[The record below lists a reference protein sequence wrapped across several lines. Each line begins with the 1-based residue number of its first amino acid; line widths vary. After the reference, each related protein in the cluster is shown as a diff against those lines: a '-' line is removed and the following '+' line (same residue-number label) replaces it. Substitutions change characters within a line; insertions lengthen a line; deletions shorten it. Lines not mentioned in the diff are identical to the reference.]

1 MRQLFDEQAREQAHR
16 RHGRHSSS
24 QAQAVYA
31 DAKRSSVDESIFG
44 PSSLT
49 SQSNMPMPIQRN
61 YDFERAKQKFDRPT
75 TSSSSR
81 NPKKARNFS
90 SFLKFNNKR
99 SDPSPVDNECYGNSP
114 RNSQYLDDDAL
125 AAHMADVGGDM
136 KRHNHD
142 KRMKNDSYMQSSI
155 NLDGFKVSE
164 DDDDVSKTGKSRSSQ
179 FV

>member
-1 MRQLFDEQAREQAHR
+1 M
-16 RHGRHSSS
+16 
-24 QAQAVYA
+24 YA

-49 SQSNMPMPIQRN
+49 SSNVIPVQRN

-75 TSSSSR
+75 TSSSSSR

-99 SDPSPVDNECYGNSP
+99 ADPSPVENESYSSL
-114 RNSQYLDDDAL
+114 RNSQYLDGDSGVGINSGKVDAKMHNNENVL
-125 AAHMADVGGDM
+125 AR
-136 KRHNHD
+136 K
-142 KRMKNDSYMQSSI
+142 KNDAYMHSSI

-164 DDDDVSKTGKSRSSQ
+164 DDDDVSKGGKLRNSQ
-179 FV
+179 FVWTFDVFRYDFPAAMNFRLAAIS